1 MENGKPFCKQYLI
14 IFLLLLGLSSS
25 LSANTNPLLSPSDS
39 ILEVQRQRFLPH
51 IHSVAWVRDLIAE
64 DSTSS
69 RAKILKPLAAL
80 DENWLKQARFSP
92 QMPQQW
98 VGFWSS
104 SSGDAVDVF
113 PRNVFYKGRLY
124 RVRGAFE
131 LQGLLIFQIEE
142 AALTKLLAMVR
153 TSSRMGESNCHAFE
167 LSKEKFTEPTFYYLS
182 QRERRAVQMI
192 PNPLYGEYVEQNT
205 SSFMRPK
212 TLAALGQNSVV
223 AMKRR
228 WLIKSRG
235 EVFMKGRRAYRLF
248 TVEEKSGL
256 PGYFLLEKMDLYKDV
271 WTLSLIVPSNH
282 NTFRESFFVLG
293 TKTAKP
299 DKIRIP
305 YTWIVFTALFAL
317 LVYVLYRRRLYNL
330 QRAQSRTQLALSGLR
345 AQLNPH
351 FLFNAL
357 TSIQDLVN
365 QDNKPA
371 ANRYFNEMAELL
383 RYVVDSSKE
392 EYTPLAAELEALE
405 KYCSLESLRTPF
417 GYSFDVRPEL
427 NQNTTEIPTLL
438 IQPFIENA
446 ILHGL
451 RPSTEAKELKVSIW
465 PEGDNRIGV
474 SILDNGIGI
483 EEAQRRQNANNDLR
497 GHQGMATTQQ
507 RIDLLNEGKREKIT
521 LKVIDRR
528 RLKSNLTG
536 TLVQLSIP
544 I

>member
-14 IFLLLLGLSSS
+14 ILLLLLGLSSS
-25 LSANTNPLLSPSDS
+25 LSANTNPLLSPADS
-39 ILEVQRQRFLPH
+39 ILEAQRRPFLPYFKK
-51 IHSVAWVRDLIAE
+51 VARILDFVAE
-64 DSTSS
+64 DSSTSWVKNLRS
-69 RAKILKPLAAL
+69 LAVL
-80 DENWLKQARFSP
+80 DEDWLKSARFSRQVP
-92 QMPQQW
+92 THW
-98 VGFWSS
+98 CGFWAGNNS
-104 SSGDAVDVF
+104 VDLL
-113 PRNVFYKGRLY
+113 PSNVFYKGQIY
-124 RVRGAFE
+124 GVIGTFE
-131 LQGLLIFQIEE
+131 QQNVLICLFGVGDNTKFIFFQ
-142 AALTKLLAMVR
+142 R
-153 TSSRMGESNCHAFE
+153 SQDHDNESNCIAFE
-167 LSKEKFTEPTFYYLS
+167 VPTEIFEEPTFHYFT
-182 QRERRAVQMI
+182 RHKRRAKQMI
-192 PNPLYGEYVEQNT
+192 PSQLYGEYGEQKKG
-205 SSFMRPK
+205 SFKGRKPL
-212 TLAALGQNSVV
+212 TTLGQQTIL

-235 EVFMKGRRAYRLF
+235 EAFMRGRRAYRLF

-256 PGYFLLEKMDLYKDV
+256 PGYFLLEKLDLYKDV
-271 WTLSLIVPSNH
+271 WTLSLTVPFNY
-282 NTFRESFFVLG
+282 NTSRESFFMLG
-293 TKTAKP
+293 TKATKP

-305 YTWIVFTALFAL
+305 YTWIFFSALFAL
-317 LVYVLYRRRLYNL
+317 LIYGLYRRRLYSL

-357 TSIQDLVN
+357 ASIQDLVN

-417 GYSFDVRPEL
+417 QYSFDIRPEL
-427 NQNTTEIPTLL
+427 NQHTTEIPTLL

-451 RPSTEAKELKVSIW
+451 RPSTEPKELTVSIW